1 MEPSFTKEE
10 LNKLTITPED
20 LAHYSQ
26 PDELKRLLLERN
38 YYKLVLEKQ
47 NENINTA
54 SRQLDAILDAPV
66 SITRKTYSN
75 IFGIPQTRL
84 ISKSARDIIFEYKI
98 NNLAERMIYNPILE
112 QSKFTH
118 NFKFKDMK

>member
-98 NNLAERMIYNPILE
+98 NNLAKQII
-112 QSKFTH
+112 H
-118 NFKFKDMK
+118 N

>member
-47 NENINTA
+47 NENIVME
-54 SRQLDAILDAPV
+54 ILPNE
-66 SITRKTYSN
+66 ILKRRPFFPK
-75 IFGIPQTRL
+75 I
-84 ISKSARDIIFEYKI
+84 ISPSPIIVVY
-98 NNLAERMIYNPILE
+98 L
-112 QSKFTH
+112 
-118 NFKFKDMK
+118 

>member
-66 SITRKTYSN
+66 SITRKTY
-75 IFGIPQTRL
+75 TRL
-84 ISKSARDIIFEYKI
+84 ISKSARDLVFEYKI
-98 NNLAERMIYNPILE
+98 NNLAERFIYNSTLD

-118 NFKFKDMK
+118 NFKFEDIK